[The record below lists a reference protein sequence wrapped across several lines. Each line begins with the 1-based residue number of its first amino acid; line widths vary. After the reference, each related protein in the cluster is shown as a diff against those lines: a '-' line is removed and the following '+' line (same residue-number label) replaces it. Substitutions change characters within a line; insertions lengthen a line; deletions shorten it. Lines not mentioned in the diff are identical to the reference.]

1 MPRKNRSAVEN
12 ALWCLQLFVAGQ
24 MLWAAANTA
33 VKLSVLDLYIQIF
46 RNKSFRILSYV
57 LMAASVGYLIMV
69 ILEAFLVCKPFAY
82 SWNKLR
88 EGHCNNQL
96 MIYVSSGIVNLV
108 IDVAIVILPMPM
120 LWGLQ
125 LGLHKKLALTF
136 IFGLGAV
143 WVDSVRIKRR

>member
-1 MPRKNRSAVEN
+1 M
-12 ALWCLQLFVAGQ
+12 
-24 MLWAAANTA
+24 
-33 VKLSVLDLYIQIF
+33 
-46 RNKSFRILSYV
+46 SYV
-57 LMAASVGYLIMV
+57 VMAASIGYLIMV
-69 ILEAFLVCKPFAY
+69 ILQAFLVCKPFAY

-88 EGHCNNQL
+88 KGKCDNQL

-108 IDVAIVILPMPM
+108 IDVVIVILPMPM

-143 WVDSVRIKRR
+143 

>member
-1 MPRKNRSAVEN
+1 
-12 ALWCLQLFVAGQ
+12 

-46 RNKSFRILSYV
+46 RNKPFRILSYV

-96 MIYVSSGIVNLV
+96 MVYVSSGIVNLV

-125 LGLHKKLALTF
+125 LGVPKKIALTF

-143 WVDSVRIKRR
+143 

>member
-1 MPRKNRSAVEN
+1 
-12 ALWCLQLFVAGQ
+12 

-125 LGLHKKLALTF
+125 LGLHKKVALTF

-143 WVDSVRIKRR
+143 WVDSIHIRRC